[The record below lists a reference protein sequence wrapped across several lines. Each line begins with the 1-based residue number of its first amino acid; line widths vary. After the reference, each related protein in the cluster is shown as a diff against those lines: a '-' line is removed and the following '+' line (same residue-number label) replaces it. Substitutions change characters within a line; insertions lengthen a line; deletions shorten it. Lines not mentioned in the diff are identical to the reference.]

1 MMTLNLYNM
10 EKSKKDKI
18 VFWLKVVAAVVA
30 ALLSVLGVTSVASCS
45 TSTQFTMSADTL
57 YMDNPNIQFKDS
69 TNVSFPDF

>member
-1 MMTLNLYNM
+1 MTIPNLYDM
-10 EKSKKDKI
+10 DKSKKDVL

-57 YMDNPNIQFKDS
+57 YMDNPNIEFKDS
-69 TNVSFPDF
+69 TNVSFPVF

>member
-10 EKSKKDKI
+10 DKSKKEKF

-30 ALLSVLGVTSVASCS
+30 ALLSVLGVTSVSSCS

>member
-10 EKSKKDKI
+10 EKSKKDKV

-69 TNVSFPDF
+69 TNVSFPNF